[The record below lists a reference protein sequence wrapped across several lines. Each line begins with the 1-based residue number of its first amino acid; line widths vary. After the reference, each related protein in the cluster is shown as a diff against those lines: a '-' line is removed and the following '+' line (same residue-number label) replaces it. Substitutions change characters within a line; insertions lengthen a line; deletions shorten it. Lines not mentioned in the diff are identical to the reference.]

1 MLWAITVVSTVSRQN
16 VQRCS
21 RYQSVPLQRK
31 AAIKTNRTNWIWK
44 PFEFKTL
51 MVLNT
56 KIKAKISYEN
66 LRPSWKKS
74 SLAVS
79 TREFPSPQL
88 FCFYIIINVTKP
100 DHYGEDRQPLWA
112 APLHFNF
119 CTNGFSFRGKCAD
132 MLNLCHLHS
141 LGRMAFETGNSK
153 GNRGN
158 KVLILRKTNNFVSL
172 SYRPKALMLK

>member
-1 MLWAITVVSTVSRQN
+1 MSTVSRLN
-16 VQRCS
+16 VQRFP
-21 RYQSVPLQRK
+21 RYQSVPSQRK

-44 PFEFKTL
+44 PFEFTTL
-51 MVLNT
+51 MVMDT
-56 KIKAKISYEN
+56 KIKVKISYEN
-66 LRPSWKKS
+66 LRPSWKKVPWRC
-74 SLAVS
+74 LVS

-119 CTNGFSFRGKCAD
+119 RTNGFSFRGKCAD

-141 LGRMAFETGNSK
+141 LGRMAFATGNS
-153 GNRGN
+153 RGN